1 MEAIKP
7 FFNYLAIPAVIL
19 LGVEFVIAL
28 VYLVRSIRQPGD
40 TRRMLILG
48 MVLQLLSVWIV
59 LQNALILPR
68 LLPDFLHRYLGILPF
83 ITTGLYFVLMR
94 EIGLHRKKSAPAH
107 YILGGVSCLC
117 ALASYLSV

>member
-19 LGVEFVIAL
+19 LGVEFVISL

-68 LLPDFLHRYLGILPF
+68 LLPDFLHLLSNKSFCKLRGGNSFHRFRTLVVYHKRF
-83 ITTGLYFVLMR
+83 
-94 EIGLHRKKSAPAH
+94 LHPS
-107 YILGGVSCLC
+107 LC
-117 ALASYLSV
+117 FPLD